1 MSAPLSRTERD
12 DLLAQAAKYERELYP
27 SDESVAE
34 PVGAPRLK
42 LLDAYYKILHE
53 YGDRLPRVA
62 FSRCPHTGQI
72 LKRALDPFG
81 LDGPYWHADRIVEI
95 DEPAAPLTFTVLM
108 GALDLHGREPSEVVA
123 EVIPGPDIP
132 FVVPRLLG
140 LPGMKAVISR
150 LKLETS
156 DTAHV
161 ISYFSNENIP
171 PQHLHQH
178 WLRRDLWFPNDAG
191 GTSWLIQNDA
201 WDFDLERWI
210 ESGHVSW
217 TDPDD
222 LGMVLRDR
230 KSGIQCPF
238 VGLPGNQHP
247 QSLNAGQSRRM
258 PMPDAMAVDPFQ

>member
-1 MSAPLSRTERD
+1 MSAPLTRPERG

-42 LLDAYYKILHE
+42 LLDAYYKVLHE

-62 FSRCPHTGQI
+62 FSRCPHTQQI

-81 LDGPYWHADRIVEI
+81 LEGPFWHADRIVEI
-95 DEPAAPLTFTVLM
+95 DEPPAPPTFALVM
-108 GALDLHGREPSEVVA
+108 GSLHLHGRAPSEVMA
-123 EVIPGPDIP
+123 EVIPGPDMP

-150 LKLETS
+150 LKLETG

-161 ISYFSNENIP
+161 IAYFSSESIP
-171 PQHLHQH
+171 PEHLHQH

-210 ESGHVSW
+210 ASGHVAW
-217 TDPDD
+217 IDPDD
-222 LGMVLRDR
+222 PDVLLRNGA
-230 KSGIQCPF
+230 SGIKCPF
-238 VGLPGNQHP
+238 IGLSGEQNP
-247 QSLNAGQSRRM
+247 QSLNAGRTRRM
-258 PMPDAMAVDPFQ
+258 PMPEAMAVDPFQ